1 MSYLLTTGI
10 LQQAANPAVTLLL
23 DDAAFSSHQIVLSVR
38 RLKTA
43 YTGNC
48 MEVRRS
54 SDNATQNI
62 GFINNY
68 LDTVSLLSF
77 VGSGSGFVKTW
88 YDQSGNGRDYIQ
100 NTNANQPRIVNAGSL
115 ETQNGKAAVR
125 FDGST
130 SRLASAA
137 DYTLNMDQSIYLV
150 NAPTNNIT
158 AATSFQCLIDG
169 GPLTSGSENNTVIS
183 YGSVTGNLTNERL
196 SYLLAAQRISAPAG
210 VQIYGY
216 GQTSADITAGN
227 YLHNFSSRDNIGAVQ
242 VNVSQNGTG
251 QSLSTSSYS
260 GFIISNPK
268 RWPTIFRGL
277 GYRSVN
283 NSGHFNGKIQE
294 YILFNSYINNNST
307 INTSVNGFYSIW

>member
-10 LQQAANPAVTLLL
+10 LQQSINPSVTLLL
-23 DDAAFSSHQIVLSVR
+23 DDAAFSSHKIVLSVR

-62 GFINNY
+62 GFLNNY

-77 VGSGSGFVKTW
+77 VGQGSGFVKTW

-100 NTNANQPRIVNAGSL
+100 NTNANQPRIVNSGSL

-137 DYTLNMDQSIYLV
+137 DYTLTSNQSIYLV

-169 GPLTSGSENNTVIS
+169 GPLTSGSENNTLIC
-183 YGSVTGNLTNERL
+183 YGPVTGNLTNERL
-196 SYLLAAQRISAPAG
+196 SYLLVAQRFSAPAG
-210 VQIYGY
+210 VQVYGY
-216 GQTSADITAGN
+216 GQTSADIPAGN
-227 YLHNFSSRDNIGAVQ
+227 YLHNFSFNFQTDLARIA
-242 VNVSQNGTG
+242 QNGNY
-251 QSLSTSSYS
+251 QALSTSSYS
-260 GFIISNPK
+260 GFRVTGNT
-268 RWPTIFRGL
+268 RYPTIFRGL

-283 NSGHFNGKIQE
+283 NSGHFNGKMQE
-294 YILFNSYINNNST
+294 YILFDTDIDNNST

>member
-62 GFINNY
+62 GFLNNY

-77 VGSGSGFVKTW
+77 VGAGSGFVRTW

-137 DYTLNMDQSIYLV
+137 DYTLTRDQSAYIV
-150 NAPTNNIT
+150 NAPANNIT
-158 AATSFQCLIDG
+158 AATAPQYLITG
-169 GPLTSGSENNTVIS
+169 GVVTLGSEDYTIMG
-183 YGSVTGNLTNERL
+183 YGSATVNLTNERL
-196 SYLLAAQRISAPAG
+196 FYLYLSQRYTAPAG
-210 VQIYGY
+210 AQTYGY
-216 GQTSADITAGN
+216 GQTSADIPAGN
-227 YLHNFSSRDNIGAVQ
+227 YLHSFSFRDLSGIVQ
-242 VNVSQNGTG
+242 VGISQNGIS

-260 GFIISNPK
+260 GFRVTGVTK
-268 RWPTIFRGL
+268 WPRIYRAL
-277 GYRSVN
+277 GYSFAQ
-283 NSGHFNGKIQE
+283 NSAHFNGKIQE